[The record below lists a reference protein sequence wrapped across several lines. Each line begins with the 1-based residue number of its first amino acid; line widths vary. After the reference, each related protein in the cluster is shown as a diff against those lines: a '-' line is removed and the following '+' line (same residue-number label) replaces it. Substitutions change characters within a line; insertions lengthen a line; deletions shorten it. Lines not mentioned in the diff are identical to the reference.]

1 MQFECGCIPISTLS
15 DSGSFRYCINFSAK
29 KVTSLLQVRGCTYTN
44 LIPEAFSSMI
54 FKTVD
59 CREKQQIGEE
69 NALGMRLASTCTYDF
84 ASYVFSDT
92 TQLLT
97 NSSTVFSTLS
107 LPAWQLIIWSK
118 LHRML
123 NSGVSIDQRTVVS
136 NPSFLHRASPLMP
149 SFGNVSL
156 PPF

>member
-1 MQFECGCIPISTLS
+1 MWLHPNFNTL
-15 DSGSFRYCINFSAK
+15 GFRII
-29 KVTSLLQVRGCTYTN
+29 QVLHKFFGQESHLPAPSPRVYVHQPHSRGLFLHDFQN
-44 LIPEAFSSMI
+44 GWLS
-54 FKTVD
+54 
-59 CREKQQIGEE
+59 EKQQIGEE

-97 NSSTVFSTLS
+97 NSSTVFSRLS

-123 NSGVSIDQRTVVS
+123 NSGISIDQRTVVS

-149 SFGNVSL
+149 SFGNVSP